1 MLVTNTIS
9 FWKYF
14 SNTGLNLCHSNIAN
28 FAIHCN
34 KYDRNIPGIYS
45 RFDIKIQNWQTLYLS
60 SCPNY
65 IDSTFS
71 SPPYVFI
78 DCRTGDISNFFKMLH
93 NLLESLIIKW
103 NLFILSSREQNFN
116 QHLEISFSKENSCSK
131 KLELTICAISG
142 WLVVVWSLAVVY
154 LKMLE
159 GCWLLPDL
167 RHLVS
172 SLESSDPP
180 LQTQIVHISLY
191 WYWNDNLNILF
202 LVPLLTSYVNPLL

>member
-1 MLVTNTIS
+1 MIEIS
-9 FWKYF
+9 RGY
-14 SNTGLNLCHSNIAN
+14 
-28 FAIHCN
+28 
-34 KYDRNIPGIYS
+34 IPGLILK
-45 RFDIKIQNWQTLYLS
+45 FKIGRHCILAPALTILIQPSPLS
-60 SCPNY
+60 SVC
-65 IDSTFS
+65 I
-71 SPPYVFI
+71 FI

-116 QHLEISFSKENSCSK
+116 QHLGISFSKENSCSK

-191 WYWNDNLNILF
+191 
-202 LVPLLTSYVNPLL
+202 